1 LHLSH
6 IELYLAQEKV
16 EIFTDDTKM
25 DLLAISQAIRNLRI
39 QQNLTVEQLAKKSGF
54 SKGFISQVENFR
66 VTPSLK
72 ALNAISNALGVPLAS
87 VLTNDPAVPL
97 YTIGSVE
104 QGEEI
109 LRNDND
115 RYGMRYL
122 ALAYE
127 QVGRE
132 LEPFIIEYC
141 RCDEERPLLMHD
153 TEEFYVLLEGELEFF
168 IADEKNSTTMKAGDT
183 LYMKA
188 NLPHKVRLAEH
199 CKYAKAL
206 VIYGDDPDSGAEK

>member
-1 LHLSH
+1 
-6 IELYLAQEKV
+6 
-16 EIFTDDTKM
+16 M
-25 DLLAISQAIRNLRI
+25 DLLEISQAIRKLRQ

-66 VTPSLK
+66 LTPSLK
-72 ALNAISNALGVPLAS
+72 ALNAISQALGVPLAA
-87 VLTNDPAVPL
+87 VLTRDPEVPD

-109 LRNDND
+109 FRNDNK

-132 LEPFIIEYC
+132 LEPFIVEY
-141 RCDEERPLLMHD
+141 RSSSEERPMLMHD
-153 TEEFYVLLEGELEFF
+153 TEEFYLLLSGSVEFF
-168 IADEKNSTTMKAGDT
+168 IGGEEDRQAISAGQT
-183 LYMKA
+183 VYLKA
-188 NLPHKVRLAEH
+188 NVPHRVKLAKD
-199 CKYAKAL
+199 CQFARAL
-206 VIYGDDPDSGAEK
+206 VVYSQKTPKK